1 MSNPTIYG
9 NLSNQFPDSTLL
21 TGQTDLK
28 NSINSLNTNLD
39 AINNKTNN
47 LLTQQDT
54 VSKIVNEEQSRLK
67 EKKQMID
74 NAYSSQ
80 VRSIQLNDSIN
91 KRYQAYLKIIFV
103 FIIVLIVALIVSIIG
118 KSLPIIP
125 SFVLYII
132 HIGLFSFALI
142 YSFGI
147 YLEVQKHEKIN
158 YDRLY
163 MKKATDGSLDVS
175 GTRDISGIDASGN
188 KVTGNCAKVD
198 PLTGNCTQ
206 LLESFCGM
214 SHLPNI
220 NSYEFTTY
228 SKY

>member
-1 MSNPTIYG
+1 MSNTTIYG

-28 NSINSLNTNLD
+28 NSVNTLNINLD

-54 VSKIVNEEQSRLK
+54 VLKIVNEEQSRLT
-67 EKKQMID
+67 EKKGLID

-80 VRSIQLNDSIN
+80 ARSIELNDSIN

-103 FIIVLIVALIVSIIG
+103 FIIVLVVAIVVSFIG
-118 KSLPIIP
+118 KTFPIIP

-142 YSFGI
+142 YSFII
-147 YLEVQKHEKIN
+147 YLEIQKHEKIN

-163 MKKATDGSLDVS
+163 MKKTTDGSLDVS
-175 GTRDISGIDASGN
+175 GSRDISGVDASGN
-188 KVTGNCAKVD
+188 KITGICAKVD
-198 PLTGNCTQ
+198 PITGRCTQ
-206 LLESFCGM
+206 LIETLCGM
-214 SHLPNI
+214 SDLPNI
-220 NSYEFTTY
+220 SSYEFTSY

>member
-28 NSINSLNTNLD
+28 NSVNTLNTNLD

-54 VSKIVNEEQSRLK
+54 VLKIVNEEQSRLT
-67 EKKQMID
+67 EKKGLID

-80 VRSIQLNDSIN
+80 ARSIELNDSIN

-103 FIIVLIVALIVSIIG
+103 FIIVLVVAIVVSFIG
-118 KSLPIIP
+118 KSIPIIP
-125 SFVLYII
+125 SVILYII
-132 HIGLFSFALI
+132 QIGLFSFAVI
-142 YSFGI
+142 YSFII
-147 YLEVQKHEKIN
+147 YLEIQKHERIN

-163 MKKATDGSLDVS
+163 MKKATDGSLDTSVVDAS
-175 GTRDISGIDASGN
+175 GVDASGN
-188 KVTGNCAKVD
+188 KITGNCAKVD
-198 PLTGNCTQ
+198 PITGNCTQ
-206 LLESFCGM
+206 LIETLCGM
-214 SHLPNI
+214 SDLPNI
-220 NSYEFTTY
+220 SSYEFTSY

>member
-28 NSINSLNTNLD
+28 NSVNTLNANLD
-39 AINNKTNN
+39 HINDKTNN

-54 VSKIVNEEQSRLK
+54 VLKIVNEEQSRLT
-67 EKKQMID
+67 EKKGLID
-74 NAYSSQ
+74 SAHSSQ

-103 FIIVLIVALIVSIIG
+103 FIIILVVAIVVSFIG
-118 KSLPIIP
+118 KSFPIIP

-132 HIGLFSFALI
+132 QIGLFSFALI

-147 YLEVQKHEKIN
+147 YLEIQKHEKIE

-163 MKKATDGSLDVS
+163 MKKATDGSIDNNI
-175 GTRDISGIDASGN
+175 TDISGVDASGN
-188 KVTGNCAKVD
+188 KITGNCAKVD
-198 PLTGNCTQ
+198 PITGNCTQ
-206 LLESFCGM
+206 LIESLCGM
-214 SHLPNI
+214 SDLPNI
-220 NSYEFTTY
+220 SSYEFTTY